1 MSCLLR
7 TACLCLVPFLLAADE
22 PPKPIRILFLGDSGH
37 HKPAERFKQL
47 QPEFTKRGINLTYTD
62 NVADLNA
69 RTLGAYDG
77 LMIYA
82 NTTRIAPEQE
92 AALLDYVA
100 SGKGFIPVHCASFCF
115 LNSPKYIELVG
126 AQFQRHGTGIFR
138 TTVADGEHPV
148 AKGYRGFESWDETY
162 VHTKHNDKD
171 RTILEF
177 RIEGDQKEPWTWVRT
192 HGKGRVFYTA
202 WGHDERTWSNPGFL
216 NLIERGT
223 RWACGFDPAVAPDYS
238 DRLEYTPKRTD
249 VKPFEYVDADIP
261 FYPPNRRERGSGEPL
276 RQMQRPVDAAESM
289 KHFVTPVGFEVQLF
303 ASDPEIGKPLTMNW
317 DERGRL
323 LLVETIDY
331 PNEKQR
337 EGEGRDRIRILED
350 TNGDGRAD
358 KFTTFAEKLSIPT
371 SLISCRGGII
381 VHQAPHTLYLKDTD
395 GDGKAD
401 LLQVLFTGWK
411 TDDTHAGPSNLRY
424 GLDNWYYG
432 QVGYAGFEGE
442 IAGERRSFRTGFY
455 RFRVGRARTAEGK
468 TDPHR
473 VAVTDFEFL
482 RNTSNNSWGV
492 GFSEEGILFGSTANG
507 NPSVY
512 LPIPNRFYESVR
524 GWSSSVL
531 GTIAESNRFEPITE
545 KVRQVD
551 WHGGFTAAAGHA
563 LYTARNYPREYWNRT
578 AFVAEPT
585 GHLVA
590 TFTIQGQGAD
600 FRSKNSWN
608 LIASDDE
615 WSAPTLA
622 EVGPDGNVWIIDWYN
637 YIVQHNPTPSGFRT
651 GKGNAYE
658 TDLRDKKHGRVYRI
672 AYKTQETHSPGFASS
687 RQSLEHATNE
697 QLVAALTDDNMFWR
711 LHAQRLLVEQGKS
724 DRPVI
729 EGLLKLLRNESADE
743 LGLNP
748 GATHA
753 VWTLHGTGALD
764 GSHKS
769 VTLAVQKAL
778 NHPAA
783 GVRRNAVQVLPRRD
797 ESLRAIIDSAIIEE
811 SDPQTRLAA
820 LLALTEMPLS
830 LDASLTLTALK
841 HIDERPNVQ
850 TAGRQLAELL
860 TVRSDTLDRWLLDAA
875 TSAAAHFDAEVL
887 VYLAAS
893 KLPLRD
899 NSVGERISLVAAHHA
914 RGAPRDTIGGMLPIL
929 LQAHP
934 SVAEAIVAGLERG
947 WPKDKP
953 PVLEAAQE
961 NALVALFEKL
971 PSSGRGRVI
980 SLASRWGSKKLAEF
994 GAQLAATF
1002 LVQLQD
1008 AKLTDRER
1016 LAAAAGLIEFRRTD
1030 ASAAAELLQLI
1041 TPRSSVEF
1049 ATGLLEAA
1057 GQSESPAAGDA
1068 ILQSLTS
1075 VTPTVRPVALRLLL
1089 TRTDWTRKLIAAAE
1103 NGDIQLAELSLDQ
1116 KQALAAHTDRELAAR
1131 ARKLLSQGGGLP
1143 NPDRQKVV
1151 EELLPLLKQS
1161 GDVALGKEM
1170 YKKHCAKCHVHGTEG
1185 TRIGPDLTGMAVHPK
1200 EELLTHI
1207 IDPSRSV
1214 EGNFRMYA
1222 VATTD
1227 GKTLSGLLASET
1239 RTALELF
1246 DTEGKK
1252 HSILREEIDQL
1263 VASTKSLMPEG
1274 FEKQMTPAE
1283 LVNLLEFLTQRGKYV
1298 PLDLRKVASAVS
1310 TRGMF
1315 VSANAQAERLIF
1327 SDWTPKT
1334 FQGVPF
1340 QLVDPQGDKTPNA
1353 ILFYST
1359 NGYLP
1364 PKMPKSVTLPCNM
1377 PARAIHFLSGVSGW
1391 GFPYGEKDSVSLIVR
1406 LHYASGS
1413 TEDHPL
1419 KNGEHFAD
1427 YIRRV
1432 EVPGST
1438 FAFASR
1444 GQQIRYLSVHPQRNE
1459 PIREIE
1465 LVKGPDNTAPVVMA
1479 VTVES
1484 ATD

>member
-1 MSCLLR
+1 
-7 TACLCLVPFLLAADE
+7 
-22 PPKPIRILFLGDSGH
+22 
-37 HKPAERFKQL
+37 
-47 QPEFTKRGINLTYTD
+47 
-62 NVADLNA
+62 
-69 RTLGAYDG
+69 
-77 LMIYA
+77 
-82 NTTRIAPEQE
+82 
-92 AALLDYVA
+92 
-100 SGKGFIPVHCASFCF
+100 
-115 LNSPKYIELVG
+115 
-126 AQFQRHGTGIFR
+126 
-138 TTVADGEHPV
+138 
-148 AKGYRGFESWDETY
+148 
-162 VHTKHNDKD
+162 
-171 RTILEF
+171 
-177 RIEGDQKEPWTWVRT
+177 
-192 HGKGRVFYTA
+192 
-202 WGHDERTWSNPGFL
+202 
-216 NLIERGT
+216 
-223 RWACGFDPAVAPDYS
+223 
-238 DRLEYTPKRTD
+238 
-249 VKPFEYVDADIP
+249 
-261 FYPPNRRERGSGEPL
+261 
-276 RQMQRPVDAAESM
+276 
-289 KHFVTPVGFEVQLF
+289 
-303 ASDPEIGKPLTMNW
+303 
-317 DERGRL
+317 
-323 LLVETIDY
+323 
-331 PNEKQR
+331 
-337 EGEGRDRIRILED
+337 
-350 TNGDGRAD
+350 
-358 KFTTFAEKLSIPT
+358 
-371 SLISCRGGII
+371 
-381 VHQAPHTLYLKDTD
+381 
-395 GDGKAD
+395 
-401 LLQVLFTGWK
+401 
-411 TDDTHAGPSNLRY
+411 
-424 GLDNWYYG
+424 
-432 QVGYAGFEGE
+432 
-442 IAGERRSFRTGFY
+442 
-455 RFRVGRARTAEGK
+455 
-468 TDPHR
+468 
-473 VAVTDFEFL
+473 
-482 RNTSNNSWGV
+482 
-492 GFSEEGILFGSTANG
+492 
-507 NPSVY
+507 
-512 LPIPNRFYESVR
+512 
-524 GWSSSVL
+524 
-531 GTIAESNRFEPITE
+531 
-545 KVRQVD
+545 
-551 WHGGFTAAAGHA
+551 
-563 LYTARNYPREYWNRT
+563 
-578 AFVAEPT
+578 
-585 GHLVA
+585 
-590 TFTIQGQGAD
+590 
-600 FRSKNSWN
+600 
-608 LIASDDE
+608 
-615 WSAPTLA
+615 
-622 EVGPDGNVWIIDWYN
+622 
-637 YIVQHNPTPSGFRT
+637 
-651 GKGNAYE
+651 
-658 TDLRDKKHGRVYRI
+658 
-672 AYKTQETHSPGFASS
+672 
-687 RQSLEHATNE
+687 
-697 QLVAALTDDNMFWR
+697 
-711 LHAQRLLVEQGKS
+711 
-724 DRPVI
+724 
-729 EGLLKLLRNESADE
+729 
-743 LGLNP
+743 
-748 GATHA
+748 
-753 VWTLHGTGALD
+753 
-764 GSHKS
+764 
-769 VTLAVQKAL
+769 
-778 NHPAA
+778 
-783 GVRRNAVQVLPRRD
+783 
-797 ESLRAIIDSAIIEE
+797 
-811 SDPQTRLAA
+811 
-820 LLALTEMPLS
+820 
-830 LDASLTLTALK
+830 
-841 HIDERPNVQ
+841 
-850 TAGRQLAELL
+850 
-860 TVRSDTLDRWLLDAA
+860 
-875 TSAAAHFDAEVL
+875 
-887 VYLAAS
+887 
-893 KLPLRD
+893 
-899 NSVGERISLVAAHHA
+899 
-914 RGAPRDTIGGMLPIL
+914 